1 MNPIA
6 KKFTVELQ
14 HQRAMLNFKFE
25 DVVRDDIVEESVR
38 VIVGGTNGEGGTVY
52 TPYSVRVTDSL
63 EYMLILPET
72 TLKSTE
78 ILVTYSTKATDTHQ
92 KINYKQKVTLDN
104 TSGNLGSN
112 NAYCFTLSGKNL
124 AISPVTIVNWVT
136 GEPVAGQYVA
146 VTAYPT
152 FKGPANTTYYFYYD
166 NKLTEDGTLNGTPKL
181 QKIDFNRD
189 GECTIKPDG
198 RILTHIF
205 PAAEGGGA
213 LTFEDEPPY
222 KLGTPVILGG
232 SAEGK
237 MYIDLKTIIQG
248 LTPEP

>member
-1 MNPIA
+1 
-6 KKFTVELQ
+6 
-14 HQRAMLNFKFE
+14 
-25 DVVRDDIVEESVR
+25 
-38 VIVGGTNGEGGTVY
+38 
-52 TPYSVRVTDSL
+52 
-63 EYMLILPET
+63 MLILPET
-72 TLKSTE
+72 TPKSTE
-78 ILVTYSTKATDTHQ
+78 ILVTYSTNATTTHQ
-92 KINYKQKVTLDN
+92 AINYKQKVKLN
-104 TSGNLGSN
+104 SSSGNLGSN
-112 NAYCFTLSGKNL
+112 NAYCFTLSGKEL
-124 AISPVTIVNWVT
+124 EISPVTVVNWVT